1 MIKYIV
7 LDQDVGKAELCYQVK
22 EQEFDYVY
30 VYDENENRRV
40 RTVIPKVRL
49 YDNFPKLEE

>member
-1 MIKYIV
+1 MNEKR
-7 LDQDVGKAELCYQVK
+7 GKFE
-22 EQEFDYVY
+22 Y

-40 RTVIPKVRL
+40 RTIIPKVRL